1 MTLSQDHIDNVRYKY
16 GVLLSC
22 LDEKGRRLWAATEA
36 ISYGRGGI
44 ALIHEATGM
53 SISTIHRGINEIND
67 SSAPANERVRHV
79 GGGRKGITNSK
90 RGLRKALIS
99 LVEPTAKGD
108 PMVSL
113 KWTSKST
120 RNIADAL
127 AKEGY
132 EASHT
137 TIGSML
143 HQLGYSLQA
152 NKKNIEGSFHADRDA
167 QFRRINDSIMAVQR
181 RGQPTISVDTKK
193 KENIGNYKNGGKEFC
208 KKGRPIKVKDH
219 DFPDKRLG
227 KVIPYGVY
235 DIGKNKGWVS
245 VGVSSDTAEFAVNSI
260 RTWWYK
266 MGSESYPDAT
276 EILVTADCGGSNS
289 YRAKMWKF
297 ELQRLADELDMII
310 HVHHFPPGTSKWN
323 KIEHKLF
330 SYISKNWRGQPLL
343 TRETVV
349 NLIANTSTRK
359 GLKVMA
365 VLDENEYELG
375 KEVSEIELKEV
386 RIHPHSFHPE
396 WNYSIIPRHQRS
408 KSLPEKAGLGDIVNI
423 LPTD

>member
-1 MTLSQDHIDNVRYKY
+1 MTLSQDYIDNIRYKY

-22 LDEKGRRLWAATEA
+22 LDEKGRRLWAAAEA

-44 ALIHEATGM
+44 VLIHKATGM

-67 SSAPANERVRHV
+67 SSAPANGRVRHV
-79 GGGRKGITNSK
+79 GGGRRSITKSN

-113 KWTSKST
+113 KWTAKST

-127 AKEGY
+127 AKKGY
-132 EASHT
+132 AASHA

-152 NKKNIEGSFHADRDA
+152 NKKSIERASHVDRDS
-167 QFRRINDSIMAVQR
+167 QFRNINDSIMAVQK

-193 KENIGNYKNGGKEFC
+193 KENIGNYKNEGKEFC
-208 KKGRPIKVKDH
+208 KKGKPTEVEDH

-266 MGSESYPDAT
+266 MGSESYPGAT
-276 EILVTADCGGSNS
+276 ELLVTADCGGSNS
-289 YRAKMWKF
+289 YRARMWKF
-297 ELQRLADELDMII
+297 ELQQLADELDMII

-375 KEVSEIELKEV
+375 REVSESALKEV
-386 RIHPHSFHPE
+386 RIHHHSFHPE
-396 WNYSIIPRHQRS
+396 WNYSIIPNLRS
-408 KSLPEKAGLGDIVNI
+408 KNLTKKDGPESIVNV
-423 LPTD
+423 LQAD